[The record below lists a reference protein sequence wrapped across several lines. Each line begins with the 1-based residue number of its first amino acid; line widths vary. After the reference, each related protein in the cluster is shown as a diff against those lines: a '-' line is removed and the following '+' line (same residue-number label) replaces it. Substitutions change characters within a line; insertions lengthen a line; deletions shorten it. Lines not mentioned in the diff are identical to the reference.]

1 MSGDI
6 NWRAEAFAEYD
17 PNLNEI
23 KKLDTLMHAFWIL
36 LQKTNGFTNEMLDEA
51 LAEAIEIE
59 STGPA
64 YLKGMVCP
72 SCGRKAQLSG
82 SFKIKC
88 IYCGMESIINPY
100 EARDIANQVDEVLAQ
115 QEEEAAQKEKWDKAV
130 ENDPYQPYDVSKD
143 LNFDDFDDNNTM

>member
-72 SCGRKAQLSG
+72 SCETHVERLSARHGSKADSD
-82 SFKIKC
+82 SRAAC
-88 IYCGMESIINPY
+88 
-100 EARDIANQVDEVLAQ
+100 Q
-115 QEEEAAQKEKWDKAV
+115 Q
-130 ENDPYQPYDVSKD
+130 
-143 LNFDDFDDNNTM
+143 

>member
-51 LAEAIEIE
+51 ELNIASGNTIPSEEVWLELEDEFAHSDAHYAASFVSE
-59 STGPA
+59 S
-64 YLKGMVCP
+64 
-72 SCGRKAQLSG
+72 
-82 SFKIKC
+82 
-88 IYCGMESIINPY
+88 
-100 EARDIANQVDEVLAQ
+100 
-115 QEEEAAQKEKWDKAV
+115 
-130 ENDPYQPYDVSKD
+130 
-143 LNFDDFDDNNTM
+143 